1 MGTYPRTK
9 RNTNRDT
16 TLHRGKYIT
25 EEPIIY
31 IATAQ
36 GIPRVINMNNL
47 TIFMKNTA
55 PDYTIA
61 RYW

>member
-1 MGTYPRTK
+1 MEGT
-9 RNTNRDT
+9 
-16 TLHRGKYIT
+16 YIT

-31 IATAQ
+31 IAMAQ
-36 GIPRVINMNNL
+36 GGLPRVINMNNL

-55 PDYTIA
+55 PDYIIS